1 MSMAL
6 RPIDNALP
14 SAQERPKKQ
23 AKVSAP
29 IRKQTELVANDENKA
44 PAVENAE
51 ASVDYIASEYLKPV
65 QEPDSKIQV
74 SLSSFCLFVFFVQ
87 FVHFWVFSASH
98 FVSISELDWRIGLK
112 RLAQIVWIAQRHK
125 AICTL
130 SLWSSRSFAVSN
142 WNSVLLVFFFSLFS
156 FNQIDIFFIIIY

>member
-1 MSMAL
+1 MAL

-74 SLSSFCLFVFFVQ
+74 SLSSFCLFVFLSFL
-87 FVHFWVFSASH
+87 FNLF
-98 FVSISELDWRIGLK
+98 ISEFSQPAISCQFQSLIEGLDSKDWLK
-112 RLAQIVWIAQRHK
+112 L
-125 AICTL
+125 CE
-130 SLWSSRSFAVSN
+130 SLNDTRRFALYHSD
-142 WNSVLLVFFFSLFS
+142 LLVPSL
-156 FNQIDIFFIIIY
+156 